1 MPSVSTNKVK
11 ADLSKHEAVC
21 AARWLEILHRVPR
34 LERFVIGTLLAVIG
48 GMGGILSQLLL

>member
-21 AARWLEILHRVPR
+21 AERWLEILHRVQR

-48 GMGGILSQLLL
+48 GMGGIL

>member
-1 MPSVSTNKVK
+1 MSSVSTNEVK

-21 AARWLEILHRVPR
+21 AERWLEILHRVQR

-48 GMGGILSQLLL
+48 GMGGILSQMLL